1 MTKKLIYL
9 LVFFFSIPTINFAQQ
24 STDSIAKTK
33 TTPPEI
39 EKVYLH
45 TDNNYYTVGESLW
58 YKAYSVYAY
67 TNQLFDHSKI
77 LYVELISP
85 ESKIIS
91 RNITNLE
98 GGLGHGDF
106 VLADSLGVK
115 PGTYQ
120 LRAYTNWMRNYGD
133 DFVFKKEIQIITPN
147 KENSIQS
154 KENNSTKTVTK
165 NKKDNSKLENTAA
178 VLVDFFPEGGS
189 LVEDVISN
197 VAFKATDSYGN
208 PIEIKGTIFD
218 ANDKQINLFKSSH
231 DGMGKFILQPEKNQ
245 KYYAVV
251 ITPNN
256 EEIKINIPEVQKT
269 GYTLSINKVD
279 DKKVVTIKT
288 NAATLNQNP
297 DADLTLICTTR
308 GITYFEGTQTLKDT
322 KISFILPEEN
332 FPEGIAQITL
342 YDKLSRPQSERLVYI
357 EKNNDITVSLS
368 TDKKQYIP
376 KEKVNLTVSAKDKQG
391 NPLIANFS
399 IAATDTNGIN
409 ENFDDTVNICSYF
422 LMASDIKGK
431 VHNPNYYFNNA
442 NPARL
447 NHLDLLLLTQGWR
460 DFVWKKFPNLNINKN
475 FKVEKGITIAGK
487 VENLIGTTAKENNQ
501 VQMLLLNNKA
511 TAMLNDTTD
520 VNGKFEFNN
529 IVFKGTATM
538 LLNTKNQ
545 KGKNSGEFVLDSI
558 YNPPIA
564 VDFKAIKP
572 LNDEDNKITQIKTNI
587 RNKNILFN
595 IPEENQLKDVII
607 TAKKKKEDT
616 TESRYGFADYT
627 YIPEEKGPHY
637 SNIFM
642 LLQIA
647 IPNVTASANS
657 VRFNRYSGPP
667 IILVDGIET
676 DMDLLSFISTDDIA
690 KIETIKGPGA
700 AVFGSQGANGAI
712 LIYTKLGKGTTS
724 RKVFHSIAMPINGYQ
739 NTRFFYSP
747 DYSKP
752 NPLEKDKTDIRNTL
766 YWNPYIQP
774 DEKGNA
780 TISYYNNEVDTT
792 VNIDLEGITNN
803 GIPIVVK
810 SSYQIKKTKSTL
822 NQ

>member
-1 MTKKLIYL
+1 MTKKLFYL
-9 LVFFFSIPTINFAQQ
+9 LVFLFSIPNINFAQQ
-24 STDSIAKTK
+24 STDSIQKTK

-45 TDNNYYTVGESLW
+45 TDNNYYAIGESLW
-58 YKAYSVYAY
+58 YKSYSVYAY

-77 LYVELISP
+77 LYVELLSP

-106 VLADSLGVK
+106 ILADSLGIK

-120 LRAYTNWMRNYGD
+120 LRAYTNWIRNYGD
-133 DFVFKKEIQIITPN
+133 DFIFKKEIQIITSN
-147 KENSIQS
+147 KENAILS
-154 KENNSTKTVTK
+154 KENGNSKTVEK
-165 NKKDNSKLENTAA
+165 SKKDNSKVENTAS
-178 VLVDFFPEGGS
+178 VLIDFFPEGGS
-189 LVEDVISN
+189 LVEEIISN

-208 PIEIKGTIFD
+208 PIETKGTIFD
-218 ANDKQINLFKSSH
+218 ANNKPITLFKSIH
-231 DGMGKFILQPEKNQ
+231 DGMGKFIIQPEKNQ

-256 EEIKINIPEVQKT
+256 EEIKITLPEVQKT
-269 GYTLSINKVD
+269 GYTLSTNTID
-279 DKKVVTIKT
+279 GKKVVTIKT

-308 GITYFEGTQTLKDT
+308 GISYFEGTQSLKDT
-322 KISFILPEEN
+322 KLSFILPEEN

-357 EKNNDITVSLS
+357 EKNNDITISLS
-368 TDKKQYIP
+368 TDKKQYTP
-376 KEKVNLTVSAKDKQG
+376 KEKVNLNVSAKDKQG

-399 IAATDTNGIN
+399 IAATDTNGIT
-409 ENFDDTVNICSYF
+409 ENLDNTFNICSYF

-431 VHNPNYYFNNA
+431 VHNPTYYFNNS

-447 NHLDLLLLTQGWR
+447 FHLDLLLLTQGWR
-460 DFVWKKFPNLNINKN
+460 DFVWKKFPNLNENQN
-475 FKVEKGITIAGK
+475 FKVEKGISITGK
-487 VENLIGTTAKENNQ
+487 VENLFGTTAKENNQ
-501 VQMLLLNNKA
+501 VQMVLLNNGA
-511 TAMLNDTTD
+511 SVMLNDTTD
-520 VNGKFEFNN
+520 VNGKFAFNN

-545 KGKNSGEFVLDSI
+545 KGKNNGEFVLDSI

-564 VDFKAIKP
+564 VDFKAYKP
-572 LNDEDNKITQIKTNI
+572 LNEEENKITQIQTNL
-587 RNKNILFN
+587 RNKNMLFN
-595 IPEENQLKDVII
+595 IPEANQLKDVII

-616 TESRYGFADYT
+616 TESRYGFADFT
-627 YIPEEKGPHY
+627 YIPNEKGPRF

-657 VRFNRYSGPP
+657 VRFNRYNGPP

-676 DMDLLSFISTDDIA
+676 DMDLLSSISTDDIA
-690 KIETIKGPGA
+690 KIEAIKGPGA

-712 LIYTKLGKGTTS
+712 IIYTKLGKGSTTS

-747 DYSKP
+747 DYS
-752 NPLEKDKTDIRNTL
+752 NPKHSENDQADIRNTL

-774 DEKGNA
+774 DENGNA
-780 TISYYNNEVDTT
+780 SISYYNNEVNTT
-792 VNIDLEGITNN
+792 VNINLEGITNN
-803 GIPIVVK
+803 GIPVVVK
-810 SSYQIKKTKSTL
+810 SSYQIKK
-822 NQ
+822 

>member
-1 MTKKLIYL
+1 MTKKIIYL
-9 LVFFFSIPTINFAQQ
+9 LVFFFSIPAINFAQQ
-24 STDSIAKTK
+24 STDSVAKTK

-45 TDNNYYTVGESLW
+45 TDNNYYTVEESLW

-106 VLADSLGVK
+106 VLADSLGIK

-147 KENSIQS
+147 KENTIQA
-154 KENNSTKTVTK
+154 KDDTKTVSK
-165 NKKDNSKLENTAA
+165 NKKDNPKLENTAT

-218 ANDKQINLFKSSH
+218 TNDKQINLFKSSH

-245 KYYAVV
+245 KYYAKV

-256 EEIKINIPEVQKT
+256 EEVKITLPETQKT

-279 DKKVVTIKT
+279 EKKVVTIKT

-297 DADLTLICTTR
+297 DSDLTLICSTR

-322 KISFILPEEN
+322 KLSFILPEEN

-342 YDKLSRPQSERLVYI
+342 YDKLSRPQSERLIYI
-357 EKNNDITVSLS
+357 EKNNDITVSLT

-376 KEKVNLTVSAKDKQG
+376 KEKVNLNFSAKDKQG

-431 VHNPNYYFNNA
+431 VHNPNYYFNNS

-460 DFVWKKFPNLNINKN
+460 DFVWKKFPNLNVNKN
-475 FKVEKGITIAGK
+475 FKVEKGISITGK

-564 VDFKAIKP
+564 VDFKGYNP
-572 LNDEDNKITQIKTNI
+572 LNYEENKITQIKTYI

-607 TAKKKKEDT
+607 TAKKKKEDIT
-616 TESRYGFADYT
+616 QSRYGFADFT
-627 YIPEEKGPHY
+627 YIPEEKGPRF

-690 KIETIKGPGA
+690 KIEAIKGPGA

-712 LIYTKLGKGTTS
+712 LIYTKLGKGSTTG
-724 RKVFHSIAMPINGYQ
+724 RKVFHSIAMPVNGYQ

-752 NPLEKDKTDIRNTL
+752 NPLEKDKADIRNTL

-792 VNIDLEGITNN
+792 ININLEGITNN

-810 SSYQIKKTKSTL
+810 SSYQIKNKPIL
-822 NQ
+822 NQP

>member
-24 STDSIAKTK
+24 PTDSIQKVK
-33 TTPPEI
+33 NTPPEI

-45 TDNNYYTVGESLW
+45 TDNNYYTIGESLW

-106 VLADSLGVK
+106 VLADSLGIK

-154 KENNSTKTVTK
+154 KENNSTKTVSK
-165 NKKDNSKLENTAA
+165 NKKDNSKLENTTA

-218 ANDKQINLFKSSH
+218 TNDKQINLFKSSH

-245 KYYAVV
+245 KYYAIV

-256 EEIKINIPEVQKT
+256 EEIKVSLPETQKT
-269 GYTLSINKVD
+269 GYILSINKVD

-288 NAATLNQNP
+288 NAATLNQNS

-322 KISFILPEEN
+322 KLSFILPEEN

-342 YDKLSRPQSERLVYI
+342 YDKLSRPQSERLIYI
-357 EKNNDITVSLS
+357 EKNNDITLSLS
-368 TDKKQYIP
+368 TDKKQYTP
-376 KEKVNLTVSAKDKQG
+376 KEKVNLNLLAKDKQG

-409 ENFDDTVNICSYF
+409 ENFDDTVNISSYF

-460 DFVWKKFPNLNINKN
+460 DFVWKKFPNLNVNKN
-475 FKVEKGITIAGK
+475 FKAEKGITIAGK

-564 VDFKAIKP
+564 VDFKALKP
-572 LNDEDNKITQIKTNI
+572 LNDEENKITQIKTNI

-616 TESRYGFADYT
+616 TESRYGFADFT
-627 YIPEEKGPHY
+627 YIPKEKGPRF

-667 IILVDGIET
+667 IILVDGVET

-747 DYSKP
+747 DYNKP
-752 NPLEKDKTDIRNTL
+752 NPLEKDKADIRNTL

-810 SSYQIKKTKSTL
+810 SSYQIKKTKSIL

>member
-1 MTKKLIYL
+1 MTKKLFYL
-9 LVFFFSIPTINFAQQ
+9 LVFFFSIPTIIFAQQ
-24 STDSIAKTK
+24 PSDSIQKTK

-106 VLADSLGVK
+106 ILADSLGVK

-147 KENSIQS
+147 KENAILA
-154 KENNSTKTVTK
+154 KENNNTKTGAKTK
-165 NKKDNSKLENTAA
+165 KENSKVENTAS
-178 VLVDFFPEGGS
+178 VLIDFFPEGGS
-189 LVEDVISN
+189 LVEEIISN

-218 ANDKQINLFKSSH
+218 ANDKPITLFKSIH
-231 DGMGKFILQPEKNQ
+231 DGMGKFIIQPEKNQ
-245 KYYAVV
+245 KYYAKV
-251 ITPNN
+251 ITANN
-256 EEIKINIPEVQKT
+256 EEIKVPLPEVQKT
-269 GYTLSINKVD
+269 GYTLSINTIEE
-279 DKKVVTIKT
+279 KKVVTIKT
-288 NAATLNQNP
+288 NAATLIQNP

-308 GITYFEGTQTLKDT
+308 GIAYFEGTQSLKDT
-322 KISFILPEEN
+322 KLSFILPEEN

-357 EKNNDITVSLS
+357 EKNNPINISLS
-368 TDKKQYIP
+368 TDKKQYTP
-376 KEKVNLTVSAKDKQG
+376 KEKVNLNVSAKDKQG

-409 ENFDDTVNICSYF
+409 ENLDNTFNICSYF

-431 VHNPNYYFNNA
+431 VHNPTYYFNNS

-447 NHLDLLLLTQGWR
+447 FHLDLLLLTQGWR
-460 DFVWKKFPNLNINKN
+460 DFVWKKFPNLNGNQN
-475 FKVEKGITIAGK
+475 FKVEKGISITGK
-487 VENLIGTTAKENNQ
+487 VENLFGTTAKENNQ
-501 VQMLLLNNKA
+501 VQMVLLNNGA
-511 TAMLNDTTD
+511 SVMLNDTTD
-520 VNGKFEFNN
+520 VNGKFAFNN

-545 KGKNSGEFVLDSI
+545 KGKNNGELVLDSI
-558 YNPPIA
+558 YNQPIA
-564 VDFKAIKP
+564 VDFKAYKP
-572 LNDEDNKITQIKTNI
+572 LNEEENKITQIQTNL
-587 RNKNILFN
+587 RNKNMLFN
-595 IPEENQLKDVII
+595 IPEANQLKDVII

-616 TESRYGFADYT
+616 TESRYGFADFT
-627 YIPEEKGPHY
+627 YIPNEKGPRF

-647 IPNVTASANS
+647 IPNVTASSNS
-657 VRFNRYSGPP
+657 VRFNRYNGPP

-676 DMDLLSFISTDDIA
+676 DMDLLSSISTDDIA
-690 KIETIKGPGA
+690 KIEAIKGPGA

-712 LIYTKLGKGTTS
+712 IIYTKLGKGSTTS

-752 NPLEKDKTDIRNTL
+752 KTLENDQTDIRNTL
-766 YWNPYIQP
+766 YWNPYIQS
-774 DEKGNA
+774 DENGNA
-780 TISYYNNEVDTT
+780 TISYYNNEVNTT
-792 VNIDLEGITNN
+792 VNVNLEGITNN
-803 GIPIVVK
+803 GIPVVVK
-810 SSYQIKKTKSTL
+810 SSYQIKK
-822 NQ
+822 

>member
-1 MTKKLIYL
+1 MTKKLFYL

-24 STDSIAKTK
+24 LSDSIQKTK

-77 LYVELISP
+77 LYVELLSP

-147 KENSIQS
+147 KENAILS
-154 KENNSTKTVTK
+154 KENNNTKTISK
-165 NKKDNSKLENTAA
+165 SKKDNSKVENTAA

-218 ANDKQINLFKSSH
+218 TNDKPITLFKSIH

-245 KYYAVV
+245 KYYAKVT
-251 ITPNN
+251 IPNN
-256 EEIKINIPEVQKT
+256 EEVKINLPEIQKT
-269 GYTLSINKVD
+269 GYTLSVNKVD
-279 DKKVVTIKT
+279 EKKIVSIKT

-308 GITYFEGTQTLKDT
+308 GITYFEGTQPLKDT
-322 KISFILPEEN
+322 KLSFILPEEN

-368 TDKKQYIP
+368 TDKKQYTP
-376 KEKVNLTVSAKDKQG
+376 KEKVNLSVSAKDKQG

-409 ENFDDTVNICSYF
+409 ENFDNTLNICSYF

-431 VHNPNYYFNNA
+431 VHNPNYYFNNS

-460 DFVWKKFPNLNINKN
+460 DFVWKKFPNLNNNQN
-475 FKVEKGITIAGK
+475 FKVEKGISITGK
-487 VENLIGTTAKENNQ
+487 VENLFGTTAKENNQ
-501 VQMLLLNNKA
+501 VQMILLNNKA
-511 TAMLNDTTD
+511 TAMLNETTD

-558 YNPPIA
+558 YNQPIA
-564 VDFKAIKP
+564 VDFKGYYP
-572 LNDEDNKITQIKTNI
+572 LNYEENKITQIKTNI

-595 IPEENQLKDVII
+595 IPEEN
-607 TAKKKKEDT
+607 
-616 TESRYGFADYT
+616 
-627 YIPEEKGPHY
+627 
-637 SNIFM
+637 
-642 LLQIA
+642 
-647 IPNVTASANS
+647 
-657 VRFNRYSGPP
+657 
-667 IILVDGIET
+667 
-676 DMDLLSFISTDDIA
+676 
-690 KIETIKGPGA
+690 
-700 AVFGSQGANGAI
+700 
-712 LIYTKLGKGTTS
+712 
-724 RKVFHSIAMPINGYQ
+724 
-739 NTRFFYSP
+739 
-747 DYSKP
+747 
-752 NPLEKDKTDIRNTL
+752 
-766 YWNPYIQP
+766 
-774 DEKGNA
+774 
-780 TISYYNNEVDTT
+780 
-792 VNIDLEGITNN
+792 
-803 GIPIVVK
+803 
-810 SSYQIKKTKSTL
+810 
-822 NQ
+822 

>member
-1 MTKKLIYL
+1 ML
-9 LVFFFSIPTINFAQQ
+9 FFSLTSINFAQQ
-24 STDSIAKTK
+24 LTDSIQKTK

-45 TDNNYYTVGESLW
+45 TDNNYYTIGESLW

-106 VLADSLGVK
+106 ILADSLGIK

-120 LRAYTNWMRNYGD
+120 LRAYTNWMRNYDD

-147 KENSIQS
+147 EENTIQAKENSIRAIS
-154 KENNSTKTVTK
+154 K
-165 NKKDNSKLENTAA
+165 NKKDNPKLENTQEII
-178 VLVDFFPEGGS
+178 VDFMPEGGS
-189 LVEDVISN
+189 LIEDVISN

-208 PIEIKGTIFD
+208 PIEMKGTIFD
-218 ANDKQINLFKSSH
+218 TNDKQINLFKSIH
-231 DGMGKFILQPEKNQ
+231 DGMGKFVIQPEKNQ
-245 KYYAVV
+245 KYYAKI

-256 EEIKINIPEVQKT
+256 DEIKVTLPEVQKT
-269 GYTLSINKVD
+269 GYTLSINTVD
-279 DKKVVTIKT
+279 EKKVVTIKT
-288 NAATLNQNP
+288 NAVTLNQNP
-297 DADLTLICTTR
+297 DADLTLICSTR

-322 KISFILPEEN
+322 KLSFILPEEN
-332 FPEGIAQITL
+332 FPEGITQLTL
-342 YDKLSRPQSERLVYI
+342 YDNQSRPQSERLVYI
-357 EKNNDITVSLS
+357 EKKQDIDVSF
-368 TDKKQYIP
+368 TTEKKLYTP
-376 KEKVNLTVSAKDKQG
+376 KEKVNLTISAKDKKG

-399 IAATDTNGIN
+399 IAATDTNGVN

-431 VHNPNYYFNNA
+431 VHNPNYYFNNS

-447 NHLDLLLLTQGWR
+447 FHLDLLLLTQGWR
-460 DFVWKKFPNLNINKN
+460 DFVWKKFPNLNRNKN

-487 VENLIGTTAKENNQ
+487 VENLIGTTAKENNL
-501 VQMLLLNNKA
+501 VQMVLLNKGNSM
-511 TAMLNDTTD
+511 MLNDTTD

-529 IVFKGTATM
+529 IIFKGTATM

-545 KGKNSGEFVLDSI
+545 KGKNRGEFVLDSI
-558 YNPPIA
+558 YNQPIA
-564 VDFKAIKP
+564 VDFKSYNS
-572 LNDEDNKITQIKTNI
+572 LNYEENKISQIKANI
-587 RNKNILFN
+587 HNKNIRFN
-595 IPEENQLKDVII
+595 IPEENQLKDVIV
-607 TAKKKKEDT
+607 TAKKKKENT
-616 TESRYGFADYT
+616 TPSRYGFADFT

-637 SNIFM
+637 SNIF
-642 LLQIA
+642 LLIQIA

-657 VRFNRYSGPP
+657 VRFNRYNGPALV
-667 IILVDGIET
+667 LVDGVET
-676 DMDLLSFISTDDIA
+676 DMSLLSSISTEDIA
-690 KIETIKGPGA
+690 KIEAIKGPGA

-712 LIYTKLGKGTTS
+712 LIYTKLGKGSTS
-724 RKVFHSIAMPINGYQ
+724 DKKVFHSIAMPVNGYQ

-747 DYSKP
+747 DYSKTK
-752 NPLEKDKTDIRNTL
+752 PLENNKVDIRNTL

-780 TISYYNNEVDTT
+780 SISYYNNEVDTT
-792 VNIDLEGITNN
+792 VNLNLEGITNN
-803 GIPIVVK
+803 GIPIVVQ
-810 SSYQIKKTKSTL
+810 SSYQIKK
-822 NQ
+822 

>member
-1 MTKKLIYL
+1 MTKKLFYL
-9 LVFFFSIPTINFAQQ
+9 LVFLFSIPNINFAQQ
-24 STDSIAKTK
+24 STDSIQKTK
-33 TTPPEI
+33 TTPPKI

-45 TDNNYYTVGESLW
+45 TDNNYYTIGESLW

-77 LYVELISP
+77 LYVELLSP

-106 VLADSLGVK
+106 ILADSLGIE

-133 DFVFKKEIQIITPN
+133 DFIFKKEIQIITSN
-147 KENSIQS
+147 KENAILS
-154 KENNSTKTVTK
+154 KENGNSKTVEK
-165 NKKDNSKLENTAA
+165 SKKDNSKVENTAS
-178 VLVDFFPEGGS
+178 VLIDFFPEGGS
-189 LVEDVISN
+189 LVEEIISN

-218 ANDKQINLFKSSH
+218 ANDKPITLFKSIH
-231 DGMGKFILQPEKNQ
+231 DGMGKFIIQPEKNQ

-256 EEIKINIPEVQKT
+256 EEIKITLPEVQKT
-269 GYTLSINKVD
+269 GYTLSTNTID
-279 DKKVVTIKT
+279 GKKVVTIKT

-308 GITYFEGTQTLKDT
+308 GISYFEGTQSLKDT
-322 KISFILPEEN
+322 KLSFILPEEN

-357 EKNNDITVSLS
+357 EKNNDITISLS
-368 TDKKQYIP
+368 TDKKQYTP
-376 KEKVNLTVSAKDKQG
+376 KEKVNLNVSAKDKQG

-399 IAATDTNGIN
+399 IAATDTNGII
-409 ENFDDTVNICSYF
+409 ENLDNTFNICSYF

-431 VHNPNYYFNNA
+431 VHNPTYYFNNS

-447 NHLDLLLLTQGWR
+447 FHLDLLLLTQGWR
-460 DFVWKKFPNLNINKN
+460 DFVWKKFPNLNGNQN
-475 FKVEKGITIAGK
+475 FKVEKGISITGK
-487 VENLIGTTAKENNQ
+487 VENLFGTTAKENNQ
-501 VQMLLLNNKA
+501 VQMVLLNNGA
-511 TAMLNDTTD
+511 SVMLNDTTD
-520 VNGKFEFNN
+520 VNGKFAFNN

-545 KGKNSGEFVLDSI
+545 KGKNNGEFVLDSI

-564 VDFKAIKP
+564 VDFKTYKP
-572 LNDEDNKITQIKTNI
+572 QNEEENKITQIQTNL
-587 RNKNILFN
+587 RNKNMLFN
-595 IPEENQLKDVII
+595 IPEANQLKDVII

-616 TESRYGFADYT
+616 TESRYGFADFT
-627 YIPEEKGPHY
+627 YIPNEKGPRF

-657 VRFNRYSGPP
+657 VRFNRYNGPP

-676 DMDLLSFISTDDIA
+676 DMDLLSSISTDDIA
-690 KIETIKGPGA
+690 KIEAIKGPGA

-712 LIYTKLGKGTTS
+712 IIYTKLGKGSTTS

-752 NPLEKDKTDIRNTL
+752 KPSENNQADIRNTI

-774 DEKGNA
+774 DENGNA
-780 TISYYNNEVDTT
+780 SISYYNNEVNTT
-792 VNIDLEGITNN
+792 VNINLEGITNN
-803 GIPIVVK
+803 GIPVVVK
-810 SSYQIKKTKSTL
+810 SSYQIKK
-822 NQ
+822 

>member
-1 MTKKLIYL
+1 MFILILFLGISTKNTAQ
-9 LVFFFSIPTINFAQQ
+9 VPTDTIQ
-24 STDSIAKTK
+24 KTK
-33 TTPPEI
+33 SSPIEI
-39 EKVYLH
+39 EKIYLH
-45 TDNNYYTVGESLW
+45 TDNNYYPIGESIW
-58 YKAYSVYAY
+58 YKAYAVYAY
-67 TNQLFDHSKI
+67 TNQLFDHSNV

-85 ESKIIS
+85 ESKIVS
-91 RNITNLE
+91 RNITRLE

-106 VLADSLGVK
+106 ILADSLGVK

-147 KENSIQS
+147 KENAILS
-154 KENNSTKTVTK
+154 KENNNTKTVSK
-165 NKKDNSKLENTAA
+165 SKKDNSKVENTAV

-218 ANDKQINLFKSSH
+218 TNDKPITLFKSIH
-231 DGMGKFILQPEKNQ
+231 DGMGKFILQPKKNQ
-245 KYYAVV
+245 KYYAKVT
-251 ITPNN
+251 TPNN
-256 EEIKINIPEVQKT
+256 EEIKINLPEVQKT
-269 GYTLSINKVD
+269 GYTLTVNKVD
-279 DKKVVTIKT
+279 EKKIVSIKT
-288 NAATLNQNP
+288 NAATLNQNS

-308 GITYFEGTQTLKDT
+308 GITYFEGTQPLKDT
-322 KISFILPEEN
+322 KLSFILPEEN

-357 EKNNDITVSLS
+357 EKNNDITISLS
-368 TDKKQYIP
+368 TDKKQYLP
-376 KEKVNLTVSAKDKQG
+376 KEKVNLNLSAKDKQG

-409 ENFDDTVNICSYF
+409 ENFDSTLNVCSYF

-431 VHNPNYYFNNA
+431 VHNPNYYFNNS

-460 DFVWKKFPNLNINKN
+460 DFVWKKFPNLNVNKN
-475 FKVEKGITIAGK
+475 FKVEKGISITGK
-487 VENLIGTTAKENNQ
+487 VENLFGTTAKENNQ
-501 VQMLLLNNKA
+501 VQMILLNNKA
-511 TAMLNDTTD
+511 TAMLNGTTD

-558 YNPPIA
+558 YNPPMA
-564 VDFKAIKP
+564 VDFKAFKP
-572 LNDEDNKITQIKTNI
+572 LNEEESQITQLKTNL

-607 TAKKKKEDT
+607 TAKKKKDDT
-616 TESRYGFADYT
+616 TESRYGFADFT
-627 YIPEEKGPHY
+627 YIPEEKGPRS
-637 SNIFM
+637 SNIFI

-647 IPNVTASANS
+647 IPNLTATANS
-657 VRFNRYSGPP
+657 VRFNRYNGPP

-676 DMDLLSFISTDDIA
+676 DMNLLSSISTDDIA
-690 KIETIKGPGA
+690 KIEAIKGPGA
-700 AVFGSQGANGAI
+700 AVFGSQGANGALI
-712 LIYTKLGKGTTS
+712 IYTKLGKGSTTS
-724 RKVFHSIAMPINGYQ
+724 KKVFHSIAMPIDGYQ

-747 DYSKP
+747 DYSQPK
-752 NPLEKDKTDIRNTL
+752 PLENNKADIRNTL
-766 YWNPYIQP
+766 YWNPYVQP
-774 DEKGNA
+774 DEKGST

-792 VNIDLEGITNN
+792 VNINLEGITND

-810 SSYQIKKTKSTL
+810 SSYQIKK
-822 NQ
+822 

>member
-1 MTKKLIYL
+1 MTKKLFYL

-24 STDSIAKTK
+24 SGDSIQKTK
-33 TTPPEI
+33 ITIPEI

-77 LYVELISP
+77 LYVELVSP

-106 VLADSLGVK
+106 ILADSLGVK

-120 LRAYTNWMRNYGD
+120 LRAYTNWILNYGD
-133 DFVFKKEIQIITPN
+133 DFIFKKEIRIISPN
-147 KENSIQS
+147 KDNTILSQEND
-154 KENNSTKTVTK
+154 NTKTASK
-165 NKKDNSKLENTAA
+165 NKKDNSKVEDPAA
-178 VLVDFFPEGGS
+178 VLIDFFPEGGS
-189 LVEDVISN
+189 LLEEVISN

-208 PIEIKGTIFD
+208 PIEIKGTIYD
-218 ANDKQINLFKSSH
+218 TTDKPITLFKSIH
-231 DGMGKFILQPEKNQ
+231 DGMGKFILQPEKDQ
-245 KYYAVV
+245 KYYAKV
-251 ITPNN
+251 TTANN
-256 EEIKINIPEVQKT
+256 EELKINLPAVQKT
-269 GYTLSINKVD
+269 GYNLSINTID
-279 DKKVVTIKT
+279 QKKVVTIKT
-288 NAATLNQNP
+288 NAATMTQNP

-308 GITYFEGTQTLKDT
+308 GITYFEGTQPLKDL
-322 KISFILPEEN
+322 KLSFILPEEN
-332 FPEGIAQITL
+332 FPEGIAQVTL
-342 YDKLSRPQSERLVYI
+342 YDKLSIPQSERLVYI

-368 TDKKQYIP
+368 TDKKQYVP
-376 KEKVNLTVSAKDKQG
+376 KEKVNLNLSAKDKQG

-409 ENFDDTVNICSYF
+409 KNFDNTLNISSYF
-422 LMASDIKGK
+422 LMVSDIRGK
-431 VHNPNYYFNNA
+431 VHKPNYYFNNS

-447 NHLDLLLLTQGWR
+447 FHLDLLLLTQGWR
-460 DFVWKKFPNLNINKN
+460 DFVWKKFPNLHKSQN
-475 FKVEKGITIAGK
+475 FKVEKGISITGK

-501 VQMLLLNNKA
+501 VQMILLNNKA

-545 KGKNSGEFVLDSI
+545 KGKNRGEFVLDSI
-558 YNPPIA
+558 YNPPMA
-564 VDFKAIKP
+564 VDFKTFKP
-572 LNDEDNKITQIKTNI
+572 LNEEENQITQLKTNI

-607 TAKKKKEDT
+607 TAKKKKEDA
-616 TESRYGFADYT
+616 TESRYGFADFT
-627 YIPEEKGPHY
+627 YIPEEKGPRF

-642 LLQIA
+642 LLQMT
-647 IPNVTASANS
+647 IPNVTATANS
-657 VRFNRYSGPP
+657 VRFNRYNGPP
-667 IILVDGIET
+667 VILVDGIET
-676 DMDLLSFISTDDIA
+676 DMDLLSSISIDDIA
-690 KIETIKGPGA
+690 KIEAIKGPGA

-712 LIYTKLGKGTTS
+712 IIYTKMGKGSTTS
-724 RKVFHSIAMPINGYQ
+724 KKVFHSIAMPVNGYQ

-752 NPLEKDKTDIRNTL
+752 NPLEKDKADIRNTL

-774 DEKGNA
+774 DEKGSA
-780 TISYYNNEVDTT
+780 TISYYNNEVETT

-810 SSYQIKKTKSTL
+810 SSYQIKK
-822 NQ
+822 

>member
-1 MTKKLIYL
+1 MTKKLFYL
-9 LVFFFSIPTINFAQQ
+9 LVFFFSITSINFAQQ
-24 STDSIAKTK
+24 PTDSIQKTK

-45 TDNNYYTVGESLW
+45 TDNNYYTIGESLW

-106 VLADSLGVK
+106 VLADSLGIK

-147 KENSIQS
+147 KENTIQS
-154 KENNSTKTVTK
+154 KENNNTKTVSK
-165 NKKDNSKLENTAA
+165 NKKENPKLENTAA
-178 VLVDFFPEGGS
+178 ILVDFFPEGGS

-208 PIEIKGTIFD
+208 PIEIKGIIFD
-218 ANDKQINLFKSSH
+218 ANDKQINLFKSIH
-231 DGMGKFILQPEKNQ
+231 DGMGKFIIQPEKNQ
-245 KYYAVV
+245 KYYVKVTTA
-251 ITPNN
+251 NN
-256 EEIKINIPEVQKT
+256 EEIKVPLPEVQKT
-269 GYTLSINKVD
+269 AYTIGINTID
-279 DKKVVTIKT
+279 EKKVVTIKT

-297 DADLTLICTTR
+297 DTDLTLICTTR

-322 KISFILPEEN
+322 KLSFILPEEN

-342 YDKLSRPQSERLVYI
+342 YDNQSRPQSERLVYI
-357 EKNNDITVSLS
+357 EKNKDIDVSF
-368 TDKKQYIP
+368 TTEKKLYTP
-376 KEKVNLTVSAKDKQG
+376 KEKVNLTVSAKNKLG

-409 ENFDDTVNICSYF
+409 ENFDDTLNICSYF

-431 VHNPNYYFNNA
+431 VHNPNYYFNNS

-447 NHLDLLLLTQGWR
+447 FHLDLLLLTQGWR
-460 DFVWKKFPNLNINKN
+460 DFVWKKFPNLNANKN

-501 VQMLLLNNKA
+501 VQMVLLNKGNSI
-511 TAMLNDTTD
+511 MLNDTTD

-529 IVFKGTATM
+529 IIFKGTATM
-538 LLNTKNQ
+538 LLNNKNQ

-558 YNPPIA
+558 YNRPIA
-564 VDFKAIKP
+564 VDFKGYNS
-572 LNDEDNKITQIKTNI
+572 LNYEENKITQIKTNI

-595 IPEENQLKDVII
+595 IPEENQLKDVIV
-607 TAKKKKEDT
+607 TAKKKKEDST
-616 TESRYGFADYT
+616 QSRYGFADFT
-627 YIPEEKGPHY
+627 YIPEEKGPRF

-642 LLQIA
+642 LLQMV
-647 IPNVTASANS
+647 IPNVTASTNS
-657 VRFNRYSGPP
+657 VRFNRYNGPP

-690 KIETIKGPGA
+690 KIEAIKGPGA

-712 LIYTKLGKGTTS
+712 LIYTKLGKGSTS
-724 RKVFHSIAMPINGYQ
+724 GRKVFHSIAMPINGYQ

-752 NPLEKDKTDIRNTL
+752 NPLEKDKADIRNTL

-780 TISYYNNEVDTT
+780 SISYYNNEVDTT
-792 VNIDLEGITNN
+792 VNLNLEGITNN

-810 SSYQIKKTKSTL
+810 NSYQIKK
-822 NQ
+822 

>member
-1 MTKKLIYL
+1 MTKKLFYL
-9 LVFFFSIPTINFAQQ
+9 FVFFFSLPTINFAQQ
-24 STDSIAKTK
+24 VTDSIPKTK
-33 TTPPEI
+33 TIPPEI

-77 LYVELISP
+77 LYVELLSP

-98 GGLGHGDF
+98 DGLGHGDF
-106 VLADSLGVK
+106 ILADSLGIK

-147 KENSIQS
+147 KENAIFS
-154 KENNSTKTVTK
+154 KENENTKTVSK
-165 NKKDNSKLENTAA
+165 NIKDNSKIENTTAF
-178 VLVDFFPEGGS
+178 LIDFFPEGGS

-197 VAFKATDSYGN
+197 VAIKATDSYGN

-218 ANDKQINLFKSSH
+218 ANDKPITLFKSIH
-231 DGMGKFILQPEKNQ
+231 DGMGKFIIQPEKNQ

-256 EEIKINIPEVQKT
+256 EEIKITIPEIQKT
-269 GYTLSINKVD
+269 GYTISVNKVD
-279 DKKVVTIKT
+279 EKKVVTIKT

-308 GITYFEGTQTLKDT
+308 GITYFEGTQTLKET
-322 KISFILPEEN
+322 KLSFILPEEN

-357 EKNNDITVSLS
+357 EKNNDINITLS

-376 KEKVNLTVSAKDKQG
+376 KGKVNLSVSAKDKQG

-409 ENFDDTVNICSYF
+409 GNFDNTLNICSYF

-431 VHNPNYYFNNA
+431 VHNPTYYFNNS
-442 NPARL
+442 NPSRL
-447 NHLDLLLLTQGWR
+447 FHLDLLLLTQGWR
-460 DFVWKKFPNLNINKN
+460 DFVWKKFPNLNQVQN
-475 FKVEKGITIAGK
+475 FKVEKGISITGK
-487 VENLIGTTAKENNQ
+487 VENLFGTTAKENNQ
-501 VQMLLLNNKA
+501 VQMVLLNNGA
-511 TAMLNDTTD
+511 SVMLNDTTD
-520 VNGKFEFNN
+520 VKGKFAFKN
-529 IVFKGTATM
+529 IFFKGTATM

-545 KGKNSGEFVLDSI
+545 KGKNNGEFVLDSI
-558 YNPPIA
+558 YNPPLA
-564 VDFKAIKP
+564 VNLKAYKA
-572 LNDEDNKITQIKTNI
+572 LNEEENKITQIQTNL

-607 TAKKKKEDT
+607 TAKKKKDDI
-616 TESRYGFADYT
+616 TESRYGFADFT
-627 YIPEEKGPHY
+627 YIPNEKGPHF

-647 IPNVTASANS
+647 IPNVTASATS
-657 VRFNRYSGPP
+657 VRFNRYNGPAL
-667 IILVDGIET
+667 ILVDGIET
-676 DMDLLSFISTDDIA
+676 DMDLLSSISTDDIA
-690 KIETIKGPGA
+690 KIEAIKGPGA

-712 LIYTKLGKGTTS
+712 LIYTKMGKGSTTS
-724 RKVFHSIAMPINGYQ
+724 RKVFHSITMPINGYQ
-739 NTRFFYSP
+739 DTRFFYSP

-752 NPLEKDKTDIRNTL
+752 KPLENNQADIRNTL

-774 DEKGNA
+774 DEKGDA
-780 TISYYNNEVDTT
+780 VISYYNNEVDTT
-792 VNIDLEGITNN
+792 VNIDLEGITNT
-803 GIPIVVK
+803 GIPVVVK
-810 SSYQIKKTKSTL
+810 SSYQIKK
-822 NQ
+822 

>member
-1 MTKKLIYL
+1 MTKKLFYL
-9 LVFFFSIPTINFAQQ
+9 LVFFFSIPTIIFAQQ
-24 STDSIAKTK
+24 PSDSIQKTK

-106 VLADSLGVK
+106 ILADSLGVK

-147 KENSIQS
+147 KENAILT
-154 KENNSTKTVTK
+154 KENNNTKTVSK
-165 NKKDNSKLENTAA
+165 SKKDNSKIENTAA
-178 VLVDFFPEGGS
+178 VLIDFFPESGS
-189 LVEDVISN
+189 LIEEIISN

-218 ANDKQINLFKSSH
+218 ANDKPITLFKSIH
-231 DGMGKFILQPEKNQ
+231 DGMGKFIIQPEKNQ
-245 KYYAVV
+245 KYYAIV

-256 EEIKINIPEVQKT
+256 EEIKVPLPEVQKT
-269 GYTLSINKVD
+269 GYTLSINTIEE
-279 DKKVVTIKT
+279 KKVVTIKT
-288 NAATLNQNP
+288 NAATLIQNP
-297 DADLTLICTTR
+297 DADLTLISTTR
-308 GITYFEGTQTLKDT
+308 GITYFEGTQSLKNT
-322 KISFILPEEN
+322 KLSFILPEEN

-357 EKNNDITVSLS
+357 EKNNTINISLS
-368 TDKKQYIP
+368 TDKKQYTP
-376 KEKVNLTVSAKDKQG
+376 KEKVNLNVSAKDKQG

-409 ENFDDTVNICSYF
+409 ENFDNTFNICSYF

-431 VHNPNYYFNNA
+431 VHNPTYYFNNS

-447 NHLDLLLLTQGWR
+447 FHLDLLLLTQGWR
-460 DFVWKKFPNLNINKN
+460 DFVWKKFPNLNGNQN
-475 FKVEKGITIAGK
+475 FKAEKGISITGK
-487 VENLIGTTAKENNQ
+487 VENLFGTTAKENNQ
-501 VQMLLLNNKA
+501 VQMVLLNNGA
-511 TAMLNDTTD
+511 SVMLNDTTD
-520 VNGKFEFNN
+520 VNGKFAFNN

-545 KGKNSGEFVLDSI
+545 KGKNNGELVLDSI
-558 YNPPIA
+558 YNQPIA
-564 VDFKAIKP
+564 VDFKAYKP
-572 LNDEDNKITQIKTNI
+572 LNEEENKITQIQTNL
-587 RNKNILFN
+587 RNKNMLFN
-595 IPEENQLKDVII
+595 IPEANQLKDVII

-616 TESRYGFADYT
+616 TESRYGFADFT
-627 YIPEEKGPHY
+627 YIPNEKGPRF

-657 VRFNRYSGPP
+657 VRFNRYNGPP

-676 DMDLLSFISTDDIA
+676 DMDLLSSISTDDIA
-690 KIETIKGPGA
+690 KIEAIKGPGA

-712 LIYTKLGKGTTS
+712 IIYTKLGKGSTTS

-752 NPLEKDKTDIRNTL
+752 KTLENDQADIRNTL

-774 DEKGNA
+774 DENGNA
-780 TISYYNNEVDTT
+780 SISYYNNEVNTT
-792 VNIDLEGITNN
+792 VNVNLEGITNN
-803 GIPIVVK
+803 GIPVVVK
-810 SSYQIKKTKSTL
+810 SSYQIKK
-822 NQ
+822 

>member
-77 LYVELISP
+77 LYVELLSP

-106 VLADSLGVK
+106 VLADSLGIK

-147 KENSIQS
+147 KENSIQA
-154 KENNSTKTVTK
+154 KDDTKTASK

-178 VLVDFFPEGGS
+178 VLVNFFPEGGS

-218 ANDKQINLFKSSH
+218 ANDKPIALFKSIH

-245 KYYAVV
+245 KYYAKVT
-251 ITPNN
+251 TPNN
-256 EEIKINIPEVQKT
+256 EEIKVSLPEAQKT

-297 DADLTLICTTR
+297 DADLTLVCTTR
-308 GITYFEGTQTLKDT
+308 GITYFEGTQPLKDT
-322 KISFILPEEN
+322 KLSFILPEEN

-376 KEKVNLTVSAKDKQG
+376 KEKVNLNLSAKDKQG

-409 ENFDDTVNICSYF
+409 ENFDDTVNISSYF

-460 DFVWKKFPNLNINKN
+460 DFVWKKFPNLNVNKN

-520 VNGKFEFNN
+520 VNGKFEFKN

-545 KGKNSGEFVLDSI
+545 KGKNSGELVLDSI
-558 YNPPIA
+558 YNQPIA
-564 VDFKAIKP
+564 VDFKALKP
-572 LNDEDNKITQIKTNI
+572 LNDEENKITQIKTNI

-595 IPEENQLKDVII
+595 IPEENQLRDVII

-616 TESRYGFADYT
+616 TESRYGFADFT
-627 YIPEEKGPHY
+627 YIPEEKGPRF

-690 KIETIKGPGA
+690 KIEAIKGPGA
-700 AVFGSQGANGAI
+700 AVFGTQGANGAI
-712 LIYTKLGKGTTS
+712 LIYTKLGKGSTTS
-724 RKVFHSIAMPINGYQ
+724 RKVFHSIAMPVNGYQ

-752 NPLEKDKTDIRNTL
+752 NPLEKDKADIRNTL

-810 SSYQIKKTKSTL
+810 SNYQIKK
-822 NQ
+822 

>member
-1 MTKKLIYL
+1 MTKKLFYL
-9 LVFFFSIPTINFAQQ
+9 LVFLFSIPNINFAQQ
-24 STDSIAKTK
+24 STDSIQKTK

-77 LYVELISP
+77 LYVELLSP

-106 VLADSLGVK
+106 ILADSLGIK

-133 DFVFKKEIQIITPN
+133 DFIFKKEIQIITSN
-147 KENSIQS
+147 KENTILS
-154 KENNSTKTVTK
+154 KENGNSKTVEK
-165 NKKDNSKLENTAA
+165 SKKDNSKVENTAS
-178 VLVDFFPEGGS
+178 VLIDFFPEGGS
-189 LVEDVISN
+189 LVEEIISN

-218 ANDKQINLFKSSH
+218 ANEKPITLFKSIH
-231 DGMGKFILQPEKNQ
+231 DGMGKFIIQPEKNQ

-256 EEIKINIPEVQKT
+256 EEIKITLPEVQKT
-269 GYTLSINKVD
+269 GYTLSTNTID
-279 DKKVVTIKT
+279 GKKVVTIKT

-308 GITYFEGTQTLKDT
+308 GISYFEGTQSLKDT
-322 KISFILPEEN
+322 KLSFILPEEN

-357 EKNNDITVSLS
+357 EKNNDITISLS
-368 TDKKQYIP
+368 TDKKQYTP
-376 KEKVNLTVSAKDKQG
+376 KEKVNLNVSAKDKQG

-399 IAATDTNGIN
+399 IAATDTNGII
-409 ENFDDTVNICSYF
+409 ENFDSTMNICSYF

-431 VHNPNYYFNNA
+431 VHNPTYYFNNS

-447 NHLDLLLLTQGWR
+447 FHLDLLLLTQGWR
-460 DFVWKKFPNLNINKN
+460 DFVWKKFPNLNKNQN
-475 FKVEKGITIAGK
+475 FKVEKGISITGK
-487 VENLIGTTAKENNQ
+487 VENLFGTTAKENNQ
-501 VQMLLLNNKA
+501 VQMVLLNNGA
-511 TAMLNDTTD
+511 SVMLNDKTD
-520 VNGKFEFNN
+520 INGKFAFNN

-545 KGKNSGEFVLDSI
+545 KGKNNGEFVLDSI

-564 VDFKAIKP
+564 VDFKAYKP
-572 LNDEDNKITQIKTNI
+572 LNEEENKITQIQTNL
-587 RNKNILFN
+587 RNKNMLFN
-595 IPEENQLKDVII
+595 IPEANQLKDVII

-616 TESRYGFADYT
+616 TESRYGFADFT
-627 YIPEEKGPHY
+627 YIPNEKDPRF

-657 VRFNRYSGPP
+657 VRFNRYNGPP

-676 DMDLLSFISTDDIA
+676 DMDLLSSISTDDIA
-690 KIETIKGPGA
+690 KIEAIKGPGA

-712 LIYTKLGKGTTS
+712 IIYTKLGKGSTTS

-752 NPLEKDKTDIRNTL
+752 KPSENDQADIRNTL

-774 DEKGNA
+774 DENGNIS
-780 TISYYNNEVDTT
+780 ISYYNNDVNST
-792 VNIDLEGITNN
+792 VNVNLEGITNN
-803 GIPIVVK
+803 GIPVVAK
-810 SSYQIKKTKSTL
+810 SSYQIKK
-822 NQ
+822 

>member
-1 MTKKLIYL
+1 MTKKLCYL
-9 LVFFFSIPTINFAQQ
+9 LMLFFSITSTNFAQQ
-24 STDSIAKTK
+24 LTDSIEKAKK
-33 TTPPEI
+33 NPPEV

-45 TDNNYYTVGESLW
+45 TDRNYYTIGESLW

-106 VLADSLGVK
+106 VLADSLGIK

-147 KENSIQS
+147 EENTIQAKENSIKAIS
-154 KENNSTKTVTK
+154 K
-165 NKKDNSKLENTAA
+165 NKKDNPKLENKPAII
-178 VLVDFFPEGGS
+178 VDFMPEGGS
-189 LVEDVISN
+189 LIEDVISN

-208 PIEIKGTIFD
+208 PIEIKGIIFD
-218 ANDKQINLFKSSH
+218 ANDKQVNLFKSIH
-231 DGMGKFILQPEKNQ
+231 DGMGKFIIQPKKNQ
-245 KYYAVV
+245 QYYAK
-251 ITPNN
+251 ITTANN
-256 EEIKINIPEVQKT
+256 EEIKVALPEVQKT
-269 GYTLSINKVD
+269 GYTISINTID
-279 DKKVVTIKT
+279 EKKVVTIKT

-297 DADLTLICTTR
+297 DTDLTLICTTR
-308 GITYFEGTQTLKDT
+308 GITYFEGTQTLKGT
-322 KISFILPEEN
+322 KLSFILPEEN

-342 YDKLSRPQSERLVYI
+342 YDNQSRPQSERLVYI
-357 EKNNDITVSLS
+357 EKKQDIDVSF
-368 TDKKQYIP
+368 TTEKKLYTQ
-376 KEKVNLTVSAKDKQG
+376 KEKVNLTISAKDKKG
-391 NPLIANFS
+391 NPLMANFS
-399 IAATDTNGIN
+399 IAATDTNGVS

-431 VHNPNYYFNNA
+431 VHNPNYYFNNS
-442 NPARL
+442 NSARL
-447 NHLDLLLLTQGWR
+447 YHLDLLLLTQGWR

-501 VQMLLLNNKA
+501 VQMVLLNKGNS
-511 TAMLNDTTD
+511 MILNDTTD

-529 IVFKGTATM
+529 IIFKGTATM

-545 KGKNSGEFVLDSI
+545 KGKNRGEFVLDSI
-558 YNPPIA
+558 YNQPIA
-564 VDFKAIKP
+564 VDFKSYNA
-572 LNDEDNKITQIKTNI
+572 LNYEENKISQIKANI
-587 RNKNILFN
+587 HNKNIRFN
-595 IPEENQLKDVII
+595 IPEENQLKDVIV
-607 TAKKKKEDT
+607 TAKKKKENT
-616 TESRYGFADYT
+616 TPSRYGFADFT

-637 SNIFM
+637 SNIF
-642 LLQIA
+642 LLIQIA

-657 VRFNRYSGPP
+657 VRFNRYNGPAL
-667 IILVDGIET
+667 ILVDGVET
-676 DMDLLSFISTDDIA
+676 DMSLLSSISTDDIA

-712 LIYTKLGKGTTS
+712 LIYTKMGKGANTS
-724 RKVFHSIAMPINGYQ
+724 KKVFHSIVMPVNGYQ

-752 NPLEKDKTDIRNTL
+752 NPLEKDKADIRNTL

-780 TISYYNNEVDTT
+780 NISYYNNEVDTT
-792 VNIDLEGITNN
+792 VNLNLQGITNN
-803 GIPIVVK
+803 GIPIVVQ
-810 SSYQIKKTKSTL
+810 SSYQIKK
-822 NQ
+822 

>member
-1 MTKKLIYL
+1 MTKKLCYL
-9 LVFFFSIPTINFAQQ
+9 LMLFFSITSTNFAQQ
-24 STDSIAKTK
+24 LTDSIEKAKK
-33 TTPPEI
+33 NPPEV

-45 TDNNYYTVGESLW
+45 TDRNYYTIGESLW
-58 YKAYSVYAY
+58 YKAYSVYAF

-106 VLADSLGVK
+106 ILADSLGIK

-147 KENSIQS
+147 EENTIQAKENSIRAIS
-154 KENNSTKTVTK
+154 K
-165 NKKDNSKLENTAA
+165 NKKDNPKLENTQEII
-178 VLVDFFPEGGS
+178 VDFFPEGGS
-189 LVEDVISN
+189 LIEDVISN
-197 VAFKATDSYGN
+197 VAFKTTDSYGN

-218 ANDKQINLFKSSH
+218 TNDKQINLFKSIH
-231 DGMGKFILQPEKNQ
+231 DGMGKFVIQPEKNQ
-245 KYYAVV
+245 KYYAKI

-256 EEIKINIPEVQKT
+256 DEIKVTLPEVQKT
-269 GYTLSINKVD
+269 GYTLSINTVD
-279 DKKVVTIKT
+279 EKKVVTIKT
-288 NAATLNQNP
+288 NAVTLNQNP
-297 DADLTLICTTR
+297 DADLTLICTTK

-322 KISFILPEEN
+322 KLSFILPEEN
-332 FPEGIAQITL
+332 FPEGITQLTL
-342 YDKLSRPQSERLVYI
+342 YDNQSRPQSERLVYI
-357 EKNNDITVSLS
+357 EKKQDIDVSF
-368 TDKKQYIP
+368 TTEKKLYTP
-376 KEKVNLTVSAKDKQG
+376 KEKVNLTISAKDKKG

-399 IAATDTNGIN
+399 IAATDTNGVN

-431 VHNPNYYFNNA
+431 VHNPNYYFNNS

-447 NHLDLLLLTQGWR
+447 FHLDLLLLTQGWR
-460 DFVWKKFPNLNINKN
+460 DFVWKKFPNLNGNKN
-475 FKVEKGITIAGK
+475 FKLEKGITIAGK
-487 VENLIGTTAKENNQ
+487 VKNLIGTSAQENNQ
-501 VQMLLLNNKA
+501 VQMVLLKKGSSI
-511 TAMLNDTTD
+511 MLNDTTD

-529 IVFKGTATM
+529 IIFKGTATM

-545 KGKNSGEFVLDSI
+545 KGKNRGEFVLDSI
-558 YNPPIA
+558 YNQPIA
-564 VDFKAIKP
+564 IDFKGYNS
-572 LNDEDNKITQIKTNI
+572 LNYEENKISQIKANI
-587 RNKNILFN
+587 HNKNIRFN
-595 IPEENQLKDVII
+595 IPEENQLKDVIV

-616 TESRYGFADYT
+616 TPSRYGFADFT

-637 SNIFM
+637 SNIF
-642 LLQIA
+642 LLIQIA

-657 VRFNRYSGPP
+657 VRFNRYNGPALV
-667 IILVDGIET
+667 LVDGVET
-676 DMDLLSFISTDDIA
+676 DMSLLSSISTDDIA
-690 KIETIKGPGA
+690 KIEAIKGPGA

-712 LIYTKLGKGTTS
+712 LIYTKLGKGSTS
-724 RKVFHSIAMPINGYQ
+724 GKKVFHSIAMPVNGYQ

-752 NPLEKDKTDIRNTL
+752 KPLENNKADIRNTL

-780 TISYYNNEVDTT
+780 SISYYNNEVDTT
-792 VNIDLEGITNN
+792 VNLNLEGITNN
-803 GIPIVVK
+803 GIPIVVQ
-810 SSYQIKKTKSTL
+810 SSYQIKK
-822 NQ
+822 